1 MIVKA
6 NCQRAAITASAMVCA
21 YNRSSMR
28 RLRRFIG
35 VLCILAVIAGALL
48 APATGGMAPAVLVPL
63 GPLFGLIVLAVV
75 RAADPTPAYAYR
87 RSAPQPSRAP
97 PSVA

>member
-1 MIVKA
+1 
-6 NCQRAAITASAMVCA
+6 
-21 YNRSSMR
+21 MR

-48 APATGGMAPAVLVPL
+48 APASGGSFPAVLVPL
-63 GPLFGLIVLAVV
+63 APLFGLIVLAAI
-75 RAADPTPAYAYR
+75 RAADPTPAYSYR

-97 PSVA
+97 PSLV